1 MNLFYLAVVFLS
13 YIAYQRYYQNMP
25 IDFQTIVK
33 DEKYPLWEHTPQ
45 QVLDLANEIATNET
59 KLFDQI
65 ATIENPTIEN
75 VLNPFS
81 KHYNDNSFPEGQLT
95 FYQHVSTDKE
105 LRDASTKGEEI
116 IDNNS
121 IEQWSREDVYKV
133 FQKLFD
139 SVKDDSKLEPES
151 KRYLEKTITSFKRN
165 GLALPTETR
174 EKVKKLQVELNN
186 LRVQFA
192 KNLNEDKGFIL
203 YEKEELDGLSPDTIN
218 QYEEVDGK
226 LKVTFKYPDIFPVFK
241 HANVSNTRKVANIAY
256 GNRCAENGPI
266 LEEIIKIRYEIA
278 KLLGYETYSDYV
290 LEERL
295 AKTKETVLNFLSDL
309 RTKLTP
315 VAQEELK
322 VLKDFKK
329 QDLEA
334 RGLEPEEEF
343 YSWDYNYYNER
354 LLEKKYKVDHI
365 KIAEYFPLESTVSR
379 MLGFYEKIFDIK
391 FVKVDNLESGAVWNP
406 DVQQFAIYQNI
417 KDGNENLEFMG
428 WIFFDLHPRDGKY
441 GHAANFGLGPG
452 YLESDG
458 KSRHTPV
465 TVLVCNFTK
474 PNKNKPSLLKHDE
487 VTTFFHELGHG
498 IHNILSKTKYSRFHG
513 THVERDFVETP
524 SQMLEYWTWSKNEL
538 KELSSHYQT
547 GEPISDELIDQLIS
561 TKHVNTGL
569 FNLRQ
574 LFFGIFDMELH
585 TIATK
590 EDLDTLDLFKT
601 WNKLREEITLL
612 PSDGNATK
620 GYASFGHI
628 AGGYESGYYGYL
640 YSLVYAADIYYSL
653 FKDDPMNA
661 TNGIRYRDIILKPGG
676 SKEIKDNLV
685 ELLGREPNSEA
696 FLQEIFG

>member
-1 MNLFYLAVVFLS
+1 MS
-13 YIAYQRYYQNMP
+13 
-25 IDFQTIVK
+25 IDFQNLVK
-33 DEKYPLWEHTPQ
+33 QQSYPLWEHTPQ
-45 QVLDLANEIATNET
+45 QVLDLANEIAINET

-75 VLNPFS
+75 VLQPFS
-81 KHYNDNSFPEGQLT
+81 KHYNENSFPEGQIT
-95 FYQHVSTDKE
+95 FYQHVSTDKD

-139 SVKDDSKLEPES
+139 SVKDDADLDAES

-165 GLALPTETR
+165 GLALPKETR
-174 EKVKKLQVELNN
+174 DKVKKLQVDLNN
-186 LRVQFA
+186 LRVQFS

-203 YEKEELDGLSPDTIN
+203 FTREELDGIPEDTIN

-226 LKVTFKYPDIFPVFK
+226 LKVTFKYPDIFPIFK
-241 HANVSNTRKVANIAY
+241 HANVASTRKAANIAY
-256 GNRCAENGPI
+256 GNRCAENGPV

-278 KLLGYETYSDYV
+278 KLLGYDTYSDYV

-295 AKTKETVLNFLSDL
+295 AKTKETVLSFLSDL

-315 VAQEELK
+315 VAEDELK
-322 VLKDFKK
+322 VLKQFKL

-343 YSWDYNYYNER
+343 FSWDYNYYNER
-354 LLEKKYKVDHI
+354 LLEKKYNVDHV
-365 KIAEYFPLESTVSR
+365 KIAEYFPLESTVSK

-391 FVKVDNLESGAVWNP
+391 FVKVDNLEAGSVWHP
-406 DVQQFAIYQNI
+406 DVQQFAIYQNV
-417 KDGNENLEFMG
+417 KEGQDKLEFMG
-428 WIFFDLHPRDGKY
+428 WIFFDLHPREGKY

-458 KSRHTPV
+458 KTRHTPN

-474 PNKNKPSLLKHDE
+474 PSKSKPSLLKHDE

-524 SQMLEYWTWSKNEL
+524 SQMLEYWTWSKDEL
-538 KELSSHYQT
+538 KGLSSHYKT
-547 GEPISDELIDQLIS
+547 GEPISNELIDQLIS

-585 TIATK
+585 TVATQ
-590 EDLDTLDLFKT
+590 EDLNALDLFKT
-601 WNKLREEITLL
+601 WNRLREEVTLL
-612 PSDGNATK
+612 PSDGNSTK

-653 FKDDPMNA
+653 FKEDPMNA
-661 TNGIRYRDIILKPGG
+661 ANGIRYRDIILKPGG

>member
-1 MNLFYLAVVFLS
+1 MS
-13 YIAYQRYYQNMP
+13 
-25 IDFQTIVK
+25 IDFEQIVETQ
-33 DEKYPLWEHTPQ
+33 DFPLWNQSPE
-45 QVLDLANEIATNET
+45 QVLEIANAIATNET

-65 ATIENPTIEN
+65 AAVENPTVEN
-75 VLNPFS
+75 VLKPFA
-81 KHYNDNSFPEGQLT
+81 KHYNGESFPEGQIT
-95 FYQHVSTDKE
+95 FYQHVSTDQE
-105 LRDASTKGEEI
+105 LRDSSTKGEEI
-116 IDNNS
+116 MDNNS

-133 FQKLFD
+133 FQKLYD
-139 SVKDDSKLEPES
+139 SVKDDASLDAES
-151 KRYLEKTITSFKRN
+151 KRYLEKSITAFKRN
-165 GLALPTETR
+165 GLALPEETR

-192 KNLNEDKGFIL
+192 KNLNEDKGYVLFT
-203 YEKEELDGLSPDTIN
+203 KEELDGIPEDTLN

-241 HANVSNTRKVANIAY
+241 HANVSNTRKVANVAY
-256 GNRCAENGPI
+256 GNRCVENGPI
-266 LEEIIKIRYEIA
+266 LENIIKIRYEIA
-278 KLLGYETYSDYV
+278 KLLGYDTYSDYV

-295 AKTKETVLNFLSDL
+295 AKTKDTVLNFLTDL
-309 RTKLTP
+309 RGKLTP
-315 VAQEELK
+315 VAENELK
-322 VLKDFKK
+322 VLKEFKK
-329 QDLEA
+329 EDLKA
-334 RGLEPEEEF
+334 RGLEPEDEF

-354 LLEKKYKVDHI
+354 LLEKKYKVDHV
-365 KIAEYFPLESTVSR
+365 KIAEYFPLESTVAK

-391 FVKVDNLESGAVWNP
+391 FVKVNKPDPKATWHE
-406 DVQQFAIYQNI
+406 DVQQYAIYQNV
-417 KDGNENLEFMG
+417 KEGGKALEFMG
-428 WIFFDLHPRDGKY
+428 WIYFDLHPREGKY

-452 YLESDG
+452 YLEQDE
-458 KSRHTPV
+458 KTRHTPI

-474 PNKNKPSLLKHDE
+474 PSKDKPSLLKHDE

-498 IHNILSKTKYSRFHG
+498 IHNILSKTKYARFHG

-538 KELSSHYQT
+538 KELSSHYKT

-574 LFFGIFDMELH
+574 LFFGIFDMSLH
-585 TIATK
+585 TVSSQ
-590 EDLDTLDLFKT
+590 EDLDNLDIFKT
-601 WNKLREEITLL
+601 WNKLREEVTLL
-612 PSDGNATK
+612 PSDNNTTK

-653 FKDDPMNA
+653 FKEDPMNLE
-661 TNGIRYRDIILKPGG
+661 NGIRYRDIILKPGG
-676 SKEIKDNLV
+676 SKEIMDNLV
-685 ELLGREPNSEA
+685 ELLGRKPNSEA